1 MMDIFLPTCRWG
13 TVFGPVGTSAGGFLG
28 GLVGGVTGA
37 IVGDK
42 VIGEAAGEA
51 AGAATNAIHST
62 GTTIKSGTNSTIKWV
77 GSWVGWYPLKRFILY
92 LKKKKVV

>member
-13 TVFGPVGTSAGGFLG
+13 TVFGPVGTAAGGFLG

-42 VIGEAAGEA
+42 VVGEA

-77 GSWVGWYPLKRFILY
+77 GSWVGW
-92 LKKKKVV
+92 